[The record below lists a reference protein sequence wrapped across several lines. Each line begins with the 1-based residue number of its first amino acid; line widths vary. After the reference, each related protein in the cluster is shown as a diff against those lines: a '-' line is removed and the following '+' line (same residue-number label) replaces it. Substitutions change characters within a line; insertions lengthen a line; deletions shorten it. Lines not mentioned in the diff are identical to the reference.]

1 MKEPALHIV
10 MVGHVDHGKSTVI
23 GRLLYDT
30 KALPEGTI
38 DKVKRIAKE
47 TGKPF
52 EYAYLLDAFEEEQKQ
67 GITIDTTQLQFKT
80 DKREYVIIDAP
91 GHQEFLKNMISGA
104 SNAEVAFLIVDA
116 ARGVEEQTKRHAYIL
131 RLLGIKKIYVLIN
144 KMDLVDY
151 QQAKFTAVKQQVAD
165 FLDTLHVKP
174 AGYLPISAY
183 YGENLL
189 TASAKFPWY
198 HGKSFIE
205 TLDSIEAA
213 DQPLDKPFRLPIQ
226 DVFKFDNRRIIAGR
240 IEAGTLNVGD
250 QITLYPSG
258 RQTEVTA
265 FANWAPKDAKT
276 QAAAGQSVGIMVKDE
291 FFNQRGEVITKTD
304 EADNAP
310 FVDNVLQANLFWMG
324 QEPLKPGK
332 TYKLKIATQQ
342 VNAKVLK
349 ILKVTDAGTL
359 AAKKDAQQVKLND
372 VAEVVF
378 QTEQPLVYD
387 FFDQQH
393 VTGRFVVVDGY
404 DVAGG
409 GTITEHYQGDLSLN
423 GTVLSA
429 NRTHYQVN
437 LFATYQLT
445 GSGRIEATDYQ
456 GRFKVDEALPLS
468 GAGYQYPTDLN
479 VILPRQNRVLVIR
492 NGQFKVAAALDD
504 DVDWQLPVIN
514 SIGAKVNI
522 HSKTDLQAFLAEQ
535 ETLNDKTKDAFYQ
548 KWLDFNAYHQIVIAD
563 I

>member
-80 DKREYVIIDAP
+80 AKREYVIIDAP

-151 QQAKFTAVKQQVAD
+151 QQAKFEAVKQQVAD
-165 FLDTLHVKP
+165 FLATLHLKP

-189 TASAKFPWY
+189 KTSKKLAWY

-205 TLDSIEAA
+205 TLDQIETA
-213 DQPLDKPFRLPIQ
+213 DQPIDKPLRLPIQ
-226 DVFKFDNRRIIAGR
+226 DVFKFDDRRIIAGR
-240 IEAGTLNVGD
+240 IEAGTLKVGD
-250 QITLYPSG
+250 QITIYPSG

-265 FANWAPKDAKT
+265 FANWAPKDAKA
-276 QAAAGQSVGIMVKDE
+276 QASAGQSVGIMLKEE
-291 FFNQRGEVITKTD
+291 FFNQRGEVITRTD
-304 EADNAP
+304 EQANAP
-310 FVDNVLQANLFWMG
+310 IVTNVLQTNLFWMG
-324 QEPLKPGK
+324 QAPLVTGK
-332 TYKLKIATQQ
+332 VYKLKIATQQ
-342 VNAKVLK
+342 VNVKVLK
-349 ILKVTDAGTL
+349 ILKVTDAATL
-359 AAKKDAQQVKLND
+359 AARKDAEVKLND

-378 QTEQPLVYD
+378 QAEQPLVYD

-409 GTITEHYQGDLSLN
+409 GTITEKYQGEVALKGGDFTDNTHHYQINIFD
-423 GTVLSA
+423 
-429 NRTHYQVN
+429 
-437 LFATYQLT
+437 TYRLT
-445 GSGRIEATDYQ
+445 GGGQIETDEYQ
-456 GRFKVDEALPLS
+456 GQFALNAPLPL
-468 GAGYQYPTDLN
+468 ADQGYHYPSSFNL
-479 VILPRQNRVLVIR
+479 ILPRQDRVLLVR
-492 NGQFKVAAALDD
+492 DGRFKGSVALDD
-504 DVDWQLPVIN
+504 QINWQLPTVN
-514 SIGAKVNI
+514 QIGAKINI
-522 HSKTDLQAFLAEQ
+522 RRAEDLQAFLAEQ
-535 ETLNDKTKDAFYQ
+535 ETLNDKTKAAFYQ
-548 KWLDFNAYHQIVIAD
+548 KWLDFNAYHQVVIEN

>member
-30 KALPEGTI
+30 KALPEGTF

-67 GITIDTTQLQFKT
+67 GITIDTTQLQFRT

-116 ARGVEEQTKRHAYIL
+116 SRGVEEQTKRHAYIL
-131 RLLGIKKIYVLIN
+131 KLLGIKKIYVLIN

-151 QQAKFTAVKQQVAD
+151 QQAKFNEVKQQVAD
-165 FLDTLHVKP
+165 FLKTLHVQP
-174 AGYLPISAY
+174 AGYLPLSAY

-189 TASAKFPWY
+189 KASEKLSWY

-205 TLDSIEAA
+205 TLDSVEAA
-213 DQPLDKPFRLPIQ
+213 DQPVDKPLRLPIQ
-226 DVFKFDNRRIIAGR
+226 DVFKFDDRRIIAGR
-240 IEAGTLNVGD
+240 IEAGTLHVGD
-250 QITLYPSG
+250 QITIYPSG

-291 FFNQRGEVITKTD
+291 FFNQRGEIITRTS
-304 EADNAP
+304 EQRSSP
-310 FVDNVLQANLFWMG
+310 SVTNVLQTNLFWMG
-324 QEPLKPGK
+324 QAPLIPGK
-332 TYKLKIATQQ
+332 VYKLKIATQQ

-359 AAKKDAQQVKLND
+359 AARENAGQVNLND

-378 QTEQPLVYD
+378 QTEQPIVYD

-393 VTGRFVVVDGY
+393 VTGRFVIVDGY

-409 GTITEHYQGDLSLN
+409 GTITEKYRGEVALKGGDFTDSQHHYQINIFD
-423 GTVLSA
+423 
-429 NRTHYQVN
+429 
-437 LFATYQLT
+437 TYRLT
-445 GSGRIEATDYQ
+445 GGGRIETDEYQ
-456 GRFKVDEALPLS
+456 GKFALDAQLPLENQ
-468 GAGYQYPTDLN
+468 GYHYPSDFN
-479 VILPRQNRVLVIR
+479 IILPRQDRVLIIR
-492 NGQFKVAAALDD
+492 DGRFKRVATLDD
-504 DVDWQLPVIN
+504 KIDWQVPTIN
-514 SIGAKVNI
+514 NVGAKVKIN
-522 HSKTDLQAFLAEQ
+522 HPKDLQDFLAEQ
-535 ETLNDKTKDAFYQ
+535 ETLNDKTKAAFYQ
-548 KWLDFNAYHQIVIAD
+548 KWLDFNVYHQVVIEN

>member
-80 DKREYVIIDAP
+80 AKREYVIIDAP

-151 QQAKFTAVKQQVAD
+151 QQTKFEAVKQQVAD
-165 FLDTLHVKP
+165 FLATLHLKP

-189 TASAKFPWY
+189 KASKKLAWY

-205 TLDSIEAA
+205 TLDQIEAA
-213 DQPLDKPFRLPIQ
+213 DQPIDKPLRLPIQ
-226 DVFKFDNRRIIAGR
+226 DVFKFDDRRIIAGR
-240 IEAGTLNVGD
+240 IEAGTLKVGD
-250 QITLYPSG
+250 QITIYPSG
-258 RQTEVTA
+258 RQTKVTA
-265 FANWAPKDAKT
+265 FANWVPKDAKT
-276 QAAAGQSVGIMVKDE
+276 QASAGQSVGIMLKDE
-291 FFNQRGEVITKTD
+291 FFNQRGEVITRTD
-304 EADNAP
+304 EQTNAP
-310 FVDNVLQANLFWMG
+310 IVTNVLQTNLFWMG
-324 QEPLKPGK
+324 QAPLVSGK
-332 TYKLKIATQQ
+332 VYKLKIATQQ
-342 VNAKVLK
+342 VNVKVLK
-349 ILKVTDAGTL
+349 ILKVTDAATL
-359 AAKKDAQQVKLND
+359 AARKDADQVKLNE

-378 QTEQPLVYD
+378 QAEQPLVYD

-409 GTITEHYQGDLSLN
+409 GTITEKYQGEMALKGGDFTDNTRHYQINIFD
-423 GTVLSA
+423 
-429 NRTHYQVN
+429 
-437 LFATYQLT
+437 TYRLT
-445 GSGRIEATDYQ
+445 GGGQIETDEYQ
-456 GRFKVDEALPLS
+456 GQFALNAPLPL
-468 GAGYQYPTDLN
+468 ADQGYHYPSSFNL
-479 VILPRQNRVLVIR
+479 ILPRQDRVLLVR
-492 NGQFKVAAALDD
+492 DGRFKGVAALDD
-504 DVDWQLPVIN
+504 QINWQLPTVN
-514 SIGAKVNI
+514 QIGAKVNI
-522 HSKTDLQAFLAEQ
+522 QRAEDLQAFLAEQ
-535 ETLNDKTKDAFYQ
+535 ETLNDKTKAAFYQ
-548 KWLDFNAYHQIVIAD
+548 KWLDFNAYHQVVIEN

>member
-30 KALPEGTI
+30 KALPEGTF

-131 RLLGIKKIYVLIN
+131 KLLGIKKIYVLIN

-151 QQAKFTAVKQQVAD
+151 QQAKFEAVKQQVAD
-165 FLDTLHVKP
+165 FLNTLHVKP
-174 AGYLPISAY
+174 SGYLPISAY

-189 TASAKFPWY
+189 KASDKLAWF

-213 DQPLDKPFRLPIQ
+213 DQPVDKPLRLPIQ
-226 DVFKFDNRRIIAGR
+226 DVFKFDDRRIIAGR
-240 IEAGTLNVGD
+240 IEAGTLKIGD
-250 QITLYPSG
+250 QITIYPSG

-265 FANWAPKDAKT
+265 FANWVPKDAKT
-276 QAAAGQSVGIMVKDE
+276 KAAAGQSVGVMVKDE
-291 FFNQRGEVITKTD
+291 FFNQRGEIITKTED
-304 EADNAP
+304 QTAAP
-310 FVDNVLQANLFWMG
+310 AVTNILQTNLFWMG
-324 QEPLKPGK
+324 QAPLVPGK
-332 TYKLKIATQQ
+332 VYKLKIATQQ

-359 AAKKDAQQVKLND
+359 AAKEDASQVNLND

-409 GTITEHYQGDLSLN
+409 GTITENYQGEVALKGGDFTDNLNHYQINIFDSY
-423 GTVLSA
+423 S
-429 NRTHYQVN
+429 
-437 LFATYQLT
+437 LT
-445 GSGRIEATDYQ
+445 GGGRIETDEYQ
-456 GRFKVDEALPLS
+456 GKFALNEKIPLE
-468 GAGYQYPTDLN
+468 GKGYHYPSSFN
-479 VILPRQNRVLVIR
+479 IILPRQDRVLLVQDGR
-492 NGQFKVAAALDD
+492 FRDVVALDD
-504 DVDWQLPVIN
+504 DLDWQIPTIN
-514 SIGAKVNI
+514 NIGAKVNI
-522 HSKTDLQAFLAEQ
+522 NQPEDLQEFLNEQ
-535 ETLNDKTKDAFYQ
+535 ETLNDKTKAAFYQ
-548 KWLDFNAYHQIVIAD
+548 KWLDFNAYHQVLIENI
-563 I
+563 